1 MVYLY
6 TCNCLLEH
14 LMRISYYQIEV
25 SVSNF
30 DIFTINN
37 DINIIFNGEELHFFC
52 SNIAYFIKKLEKY
65 NDVLC
70 LRSDVSDDNCFDHF
84 QTTGVVCFCIH
95 CNKRFSKSIER
106 FLFKI
111 KK

>member
-1 MVYLY
+1 
-6 TCNCLLEH
+6 
-14 LMRISYYQIEV
+14 MRISYYQIEV

-37 DINIIFNGEELHFFC
+37 DINILFNGEELHFFC

-95 CNKRFSKSIER
+95 CNIIFSKSIER